1 MIIVTGTKR
10 SGTSAVMQVLE
21 AAGYPV
27 IGSQFPANW
36 GDTLRDANPGGCYE
50 SILRDGIQKGTNPH
64 PETGSYLRP
73 DQTRRYAV
81 KVFVPGLL
89 RTNPKFIDFII
100 GCVRR
105 WQEVEASTW
114 RLYMLEDEART
125 LQDSNYTP
133 PLRLPPA
140 YRWWIDNYAL
150 LRLLPKYRDKMGL
163 MAYDRLVHD
172 PKDATRRLISFLGD
186 GDWDAAQ
193 KAVHAEYRTQH
204 QTQSDTVE
212 PEIAA
217 VFDEIYDLVYRR
229 KFPLNYL
236 RTLKTIDDKLT
247 PRIQELLAQIKLDQ
261 QLRQQAA
268 HP

>member
-21 AAGYPV
+21 AAGYSV
-27 IGSQFPANW
+27 IGSQFPRNW
-36 GDTLRDANPGGCYE
+36 RSTLRSANPGGFYE
-50 SILRDGIQKGTNPH
+50 SILRDGIHKGTNPN
-64 PETGSYLRP
+64 PETGTYLRP
-73 DQTRRYAV
+73 EEVRRHAV

-89 RTNPKFIDFII
+89 QTNPKFIDFII

-105 WQEVEASTW
+105 WQEVEASAW

-125 LQDSNYTP
+125 LEDPNYTP

-150 LRLLPKYRDKMGL
+150 LRLLPKYRNKMGL
-163 MAYDRLVHD
+163 MAYDRLVQD
-172 PKDATRRLISFLGD
+172 PTDTTRRLISFLGD

-193 KAVHAEYRTQH
+193 RAVHAEYRTQQ

-217 VFDEIYDLVYRR
+217 VFDELYDLVYRR
-229 KFPLNYL
+229 KFRLNYL
-236 RTLKTIDDKLT
+236 NTLKATNEKLT
-247 PRIQELLAQIKLDQ
+247 PKIQELLIQIKLDQ
-261 QLRQQAA
+261 QYRQQAS
-268 HP
+268 HQ